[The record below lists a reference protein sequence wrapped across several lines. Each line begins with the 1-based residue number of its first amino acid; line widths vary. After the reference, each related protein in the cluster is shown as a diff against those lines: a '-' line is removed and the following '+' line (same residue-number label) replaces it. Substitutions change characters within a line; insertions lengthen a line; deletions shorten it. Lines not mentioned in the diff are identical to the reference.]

1 MSTSFGSP
9 SFGAGRNGHT
19 AGPAQS
25 LATGQAGIVA
35 DNLVKTYQL
44 GGNIIRALDGVSLN
58 VRAGE
63 MIAIR
68 GPSGSGK
75 STLMNILGCLER
87 ADAGRYVLAGEDVST
102 LSKDQLA
109 EIRNRR
115 IGFVFQTFN
124 LLPRMTALEN
134 VELPIHYSGA
144 HDAVER
150 ATQSLEIV
158 GLADRMKHEPNKL
171 SGGQRQRVAIAR
183 ALVTNPA
190 IVLADEPTGALD
202 SRTGA
207 EILSLFKELN
217 SKGQTI
223 IIVTHDL
230 AVARH
235 CQREI
240 YLRDGKITHP
250 PTLDE
255 LTVAGAE
262 GVGGSGAHP

>member
-1 MSTSFGSP
+1 MDLAEGS
-9 SFGAGRNGHT
+9 SGA
-19 AGPAQS
+19 PAS
-25 LATGQAGIVA
+25 IEA
-35 DNLVKTYQL
+35 DTLVKRYEL
-44 GGNIIRALDGVSLN
+44 GGNIIRALDGVSLR
-58 VRAGE
+58 VGTGE

-75 STLMNILGCLER
+75 STLMNLLGCLER
-87 ADAGRYVLAGEDVST
+87 PDSGRYVLAGEDVST
-102 LSKDQLA
+102 LTNDRLA

-134 VELPIHYSGA
+134 VELPIHYAGR
-144 HDAVER
+144 HDAKSR
-150 ATQSLEIV
+150 AEAALEIV
-158 GLADRMKHEPNKL
+158 GLANRMKHEPNKL

-183 ALVTNPA
+183 AIVTDPA

-202 SRTGA
+202 SRTGE
-207 EILSLFKELN
+207 EILALFKDLN
-217 SKGQTI
+217 AQGRTI

-240 YLRDGKITHP
+240 YLKDGKITQP
-250 PTLDE
+250 PTAEE
-255 LTVAGAE
+255 LAVAAAAE
-262 GVGGSGAHP
+262 ASS